1 MIKLKDLLNEGKTG
15 NDFIDFLLTKIQP
28 TINDIITLR
37 KQKAEKEGERFS
49 AFEEHLTELTLKY
62 DLLKALGIYTKS
74 GDKMIDGKVSNSGKG
89 ALTIHAIIDR
99 DGERFHLNTD
109 VIYAGGYNIQKLHFR
124 YLTKTNLSRA
134 ASNPEADKLKAELS
148 KLSKGDKLRKEIEDY
163 EKWIK
168 INTEK
173 AEQNSK
179 FSDKEIYKLLLK
191 DDPSVSK
198 KSAAPVPLKI
208 YTWDDI
214 VKNGEAHNYN
224 NSKAEFEKK
233 NKQYIDSKI
242 TFWKKLNIEFRFDS
256 IKNQKIEKERL
267 EKKLDAL
274 V

>member
-15 NDFIDFLLTKIQP
+15 NDFIDFLLLKIQP

-124 YLTKTNLSRA
+124 YLTKTNLPRA
-134 ASNPEADKLKAELS
+134 SSNPEADKLKAELT
-148 KLSKGDKLRKEIEDY
+148 KLSKGDALKKEIEQFDGR
-163 EKWIK
+163 IK
-168 INTEK
+168 TNTEK

-179 FSDKEIYKLLLK
+179 VSDKEILK
-191 DDPSVSK
+191 G
-198 KSAAPVPLKI
+198 ALI
-208 YTWDDI
+208 YTWDDV
-214 VKNGEAHNYN
+214 VKNGAAKNYN
-224 NSKAEFEKK
+224 NSKEQFEKE
-233 NKQYIDSKI
+233 NKQYLNNFISN
-242 TFWKKLNIEFRFDS
+242 WKSMNIKSPLDYA
-256 IKNQKIEKERL
+256 KTLKVAKVKL